1 MNRFVSSSF
10 RGLFLFFASFC
21 SPLRGKGED
30 RKKLWGIKG
39 AGVCLRSSV
48 GQERHECNSKRLL
61 SVGCSITSLESQRDQ
76 VIHLGTETFLWR
88 LNESGSLLT
97 WQGFYRLSGGMQGAD
112 RGPLVLEGHPGPVWA
127 PVTVNQDLVTV
138 LRLDEGPSL
147 GMDVDV
153 DEFLKAPLVGFTV
166 ETRDQLCLGGVLV
179 QELWAFN
186 KAAFRDWTVWGGQ
199 EKESVSMRVLLY
211 KNDPHVKFRHLELGS
226 LFCAKDLALLVKRKI
241 CGAKLAPYT
250 HLSKRCTWLINHGI
264 HSIFMTKKK
273 MYWWER
279 LSMSEKLFYV
289 IKLRGK
295 DVWCALQ
302 PNLRQW
308 SYFGLTSTCRSPAP
322 NAGNG

>member
-1 MNRFVSSSF
+1 M
-10 RGLFLFFASFC
+10 
-21 SPLRGKGED
+21 
-30 RKKLWGIKG
+30 
-39 AGVCLRSSV
+39 

-61 SVGCSITSLESQRDQ
+61 SVGCSITSLESQRDR

-147 GMDVDV
+147 GVDVDV

-186 KAAFRDWTVWGGQ
+186 KAAFRDWTVWGGR
-199 EKESVSMRVLLY
+199 EKESVSMRIFY
-211 KNDPHVKFRHLELGS
+211 CTKMTHVKLRHLDLGS
-226 LFCAKDLALLVKRKI
+226 LFYRSWHYWSRETYVVLKRH
-241 CGAKLAPYT
+241 LYT
-250 HLSKRCTWLINHGI
+250 
-264 HSIFMTKKK
+264 F
-273 MYWWER
+273 
-279 LSMSEKLFYV
+279 
-289 IKLRGK
+289 
-295 DVWCALQ
+295 
-302 PNLRQW
+302 
-308 SYFGLTSTCRSPAP
+308 TSV
-322 NAGNG
+322 